1 MLYLG
6 LFIIAGSCLRG
17 FAEEIP
23 PREEWANFSTIIN
36 VGRNDYTYL
45 FPSLRFTCSGTLQE
59 LTFPIELRGSASRH
73 WDNTINIRIT
83 VLRPS
88 GKTGYSEIEE
98 INDSLATS
106 ETNSIVTLAE
116 NEVLQFNRTLAVG
129 IKIQANA
136 VIALTYDRR
145 RSVND
150 LEVARHCPFLF
161 QEEPSS
167 IILKAQDSAFVPLGS
182 DFFLPI
188 IMANFIPDLT
198 PLTGT
203 YNKPQIVMCNRP
215 YLYRYHTA

>member
-1 MLYLG
+1 MLCLE

-17 FAEEIP
+17 FSEEIP
-23 PREEWANFSTIIN
+23 PREEWANFSTIVN
-36 VGRNDYTYL
+36 VGSNDYTYL
-45 FPSLRFTCSGTLQE
+45 FPSLRFTCNGTLQE
-59 LTFPIELRGSASRH
+59 LAFPIELRGSVSRH

-88 GKTGYSEIEE
+88 GSTGYSEIEE
-98 INDSLATS
+98 INDSLAIS
-106 ETNSIVTLAE
+106 ETNSIVPLAE

-129 IKIQANA
+129 IRIQAND
-136 VIALTYDRR
+136 VIALTYDRS

-203 YNKPQIVMCNRP
+203 
-215 YLYRYHTA
+215 